1 MYCLCFPRV
10 VTQISLLTK
19 YLAFIFIESKVI
31 FCKNATWARWQTSP
45 CNNSEETKEVNFFLT
60 LQLKTL
66 LEIPNPAS
74 STGDAPTPSP
84 NPVSGSLGDRTAGA
98 SPGYP
103 IVFPLGPSA
112 GTIASTDSGLAGLTF
127 ATMAVQ
133 PISNSI
139 ASNTA
144 LSMFD
149 FNIFRPFFKP
159 PLS

>member
-1 MYCLCFPRV
+1 M
-10 VTQISLLTK
+10 
-19 YLAFIFIESKVI
+19 
-31 FCKNATWARWQTSP
+31 
-45 CNNSEETKEVNFFLT
+45 
-60 LQLKTL
+60 QLKTL

-127 ATMAVQ
+127 ATGAVQ
-133 PISNSI
+133 QISNSI

-149 FNIFRPFFKP
+149 FNLFRWNVIQAIDILDKKIRDMLDVTEPTCP
-159 PLS
+159 V

>member
-1 MYCLCFPRV
+1 M
-10 VTQISLLTK
+10 
-19 YLAFIFIESKVI
+19 
-31 FCKNATWARWQTSP
+31 
-45 CNNSEETKEVNFFLT
+45 
-60 LQLKTL
+60 QLKTL

-139 ASNTA
+139 PSNTA

-149 FNIFRPFFKP
+149 FNLFRWNVIQAIDILDKKIRDMLDVTEPTCP
-159 PLS
+159 A